1 MLKPCSSCARLV
13 RHGESSCPFCAAAVT
28 SVPPVRVVNRH
39 MSRAARI
46 AAVAALTVACGGGTE
61 PTSDAG
67 GTDSSTK
74 DAAKDAVEET
84 PIGPMY
90 GGPFDASVQDATADA
105 SDASADAKQDVPI
118 LPPYGQAPMPP
129 DGWV

>member
-13 RHGESSCPFCAAAVT
+13 RHGERECPFCAASVT
-28 SVPPVRVVNRH
+28 SAAPRTVVRSH
-39 MSRAARI
+39 LSRAARI
-46 AAVAALTVACGGGTE
+46 AAVAAIGVACGGTTE

-67 GTDSSTK
+67 GTDSATK
-74 DAAKDAVEET
+74 DATKDAVEEI
-84 PIGPMY
+84 PIGPAY
-90 GGPFDASVQDATADA
+90 GGPFDATVDDATADA
-105 SDASADAKQDVPI
+105 SADVKQDVPI